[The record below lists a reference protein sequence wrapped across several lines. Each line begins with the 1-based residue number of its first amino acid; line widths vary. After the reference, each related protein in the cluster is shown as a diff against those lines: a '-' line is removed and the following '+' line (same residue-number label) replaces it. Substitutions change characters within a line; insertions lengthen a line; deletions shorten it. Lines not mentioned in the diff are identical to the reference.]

1 MYRKKYHD
9 FSLVISREITLGE
22 PPHNIK

>member
-9 FSLVISREITLGE
+9 FSLMIQNRLCTSFT
-22 PPHNIK
+22 

>member
-9 FSLVISREITLGE
+9 FSLVK
-22 PPHNIK
+22 NIGMELAFTR